1 MRRCD
6 DYEFSEDI
14 RVRLDL
20 NLDHEEGLESLSVLN
35 LETTETKTI
44 IGSGKGMNFTSS
56 STGKKKTALIR

>member
-1 MRRCD
+1 LRRCD

-56 STGKKKTALIR
+56 STARRKQHL